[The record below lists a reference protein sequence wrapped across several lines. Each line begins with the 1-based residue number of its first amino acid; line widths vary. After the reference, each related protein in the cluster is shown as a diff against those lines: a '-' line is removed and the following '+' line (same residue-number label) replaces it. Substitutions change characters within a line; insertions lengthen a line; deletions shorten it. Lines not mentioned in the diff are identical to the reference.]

1 MRRRHGQDVKHA
13 YTNAPFIIFRTT
25 AKQSIPSSMAKQ
37 VEKKEPEIISFK
49 TPEAFQKWLE
59 KHHDKVDGI
68 LLRFFKK
75 ETGIKS
81 ITYKEAVDE
90 ALCYGW
96 IDGRANKL
104 DDESWIQK
112 FTPRRPKSIWSKRN
126 IENIE
131 RLTVLGKMKP
141 AGLEEVAKAKADG
154 RWAQAYDAPKD
165 MQLPDDFMESLSKNK
180 KAKAFF
186 ETLNKTNKYA
196 IGWRLQTAKKPE
208 TKEKRTKAIIEMLSN
223 EQKFH

>member
-1 MRRRHGQDVKHA
+1 
-13 YTNAPFIIFRTT
+13 
-25 AKQSIPSSMAKQ
+25 MAKKP
-37 VEKKEPEIISFK
+37 ENLEPRILSFE
-49 TPEAFQKWLE
+49 TPDVFEKWLA
-59 KHHDKVDGI
+59 KHHNKVNGI

-75 ETGIKS
+75 ESGRKS
-81 ITYKEAVDE
+81 ISYKEAVDE

-96 IDGRANKL
+96 IDGRSNKF

-112 FTPRRPKSIWSKRN
+112 FTPRRTKSIWSKRN
-126 IENIE
+126 IENVE
-131 RLTVLGKMKP
+131 RLTTLAKMKP

-154 RWAQAYDAPKD
+154 RWARAYDSPKE
-165 MQLPDDFMESLSKNK
+165 MQLPDDFMKALAKNK

-208 TKEKRTKAIIEMLSN
+208 TKEKRIKAIVEMLSKD
-223 EQKFH
+223 QKFH

>member
-1 MRRRHGQDVKHA
+1 M
-13 YTNAPFIIFRTT
+13 
-25 AKQSIPSSMAKQ
+25 
-37 VEKKEPEIISFK
+37 K
-49 TPEAFQKWLE
+49 TPENKEMKVLAFKTSNAFEKWLA
-59 KHHDKVDGI
+59 KNYNKVTGI
-68 LLRFFKK
+68 WLRFFKK
-75 ETGIKS
+75 DSDKAT

-96 IDGRANKL
+96 IDGQANKY

-112 FTPRRPKSIWSKRN
+112 FTPRGARSIWSKRN
-126 IENIE
+126 TDNIE
-131 RLTVLGKMKP
+131 RLTSLEKMRSP
-141 AGLEEVAKAKADG
+141 GLEEVEKAKADG
-154 RWAQAYDAPKD
+154 RWVKAYDSFKE
-165 MQLPDDFMESLSKNK
+165 MQIPDDFMTQLSKNK

-208 TKEKRTKAIIEMLSN
+208 TREKRIKMIIEMLSR